1 VRKLSNPPYLQVAL
15 DLTDLEEVKRVVSEL
30 PESDRLIL
38 EAGTPLIKKE
48 GLRVVGELRR
58 LKGDAFIVADMKA
71 MDVGR
76 LEARLAYEVGA
87 DAATVAGA
95 ASRET
100 IEGFI
105 DEAHEL
111 GIYAFMDTIAVQEPS
126 EVLKGLKL
134 KPDVVIIHRAIDV
147 EERVEFG
154 FEEAKRV
161 KGLGPMVAVAG
172 GIKPYMVEEALRS
185 GADIIIVGRYITK
198 AEDVGRAV
206 GEFLEL
212 LG

>member
-1 VRKLSNPPYLQVAL
+1 
-15 DLTDLEEVKRVVSEL
+15 
-30 PESDRLIL
+30 
-38 EAGTPLIKKE
+38 
-48 GLRVVGELRR
+48 
-58 LKGDAFIVADMKA
+58 MKA

-76 LEARLAYEVGA
+76 LEARLAYEAGA

-111 GIYAFMDTIAVQEPS
+111 GIYAFMDTIAVQDPS

-154 FEEAKRV
+154 FEE
-161 KGLGPMVAVAG
+161 GLGPMVAVAG
-172 GIKPYMVEEALRS
+172 GIKPDMVEEALRS